1 MRWTVRSILRRK
13 SVECRKLCREAM
25 RIKADCNNVMRKS
38 SASATGFAQK
48 TEPDAAPAKRAR
60 YIIGS
65 MNKRPIRTKAPY
77 RVDIITIVLVAAL
90 VLFGLVSLLNV
101 LSDPF
106 DGTETSFEAFFDRL
120 NFQFF
125 SRQVANILISLAAL
139 IPLAIFDYDKY
150 KPFTKVAYIVCIV
163 LLALLVIAGES
174 TRGALGWYNLGTRA
188 FQPSEITKVVLI
200 VVLGKAASEIYDR
213 RGPISALRDFLRLF
227 LIFFVPFL
235 LVILQNDFGTA
246 MVMLII
252 FGGILFCVR
261 IRWRYVIG
269 GLFAMGVGGIVSWMV
284 VLTDVQK
291 ERIRVFLDPTR
302 DLEGAGLNVLHA
314 KQVIGSG
321 GFWGKGYFTK
331 GTLIQQGYVPIRHSD
346 FIFSGIGEGL
356 GFFGAMMLII
366 VFFLLLFHWRHTA
379 LVARDTFGRCLA
391 VGCTVMLAAHIF
403 ENVAMNLGA
412 MPVTGIPLPFIS
424 YGGSNILASFACVGI
439 VMSVYARAA
448 GGRQL

>member
-366 VFFLLLFHWRHTA
+366 VFFLLLFHWLHTA

>member
-13 SVECRKLCREAM
+13 SIECRKLCREAM

-106 DGTETSFEAFFDRL
+106 DGTETTFAAFWDRL

-366 VFFLLLFHWRHTA
+366 VFFLLLFHWLHTA

-439 VMSVYARAA
+439 SMSVYARAA

>member
-314 KQVIGSG
+314 KQIIGSG

-366 VFFLLLFHWRHTA
+366 VFFLLLFHWLHTA

-439 VMSVYARAA
+439 AMSVYARAA

>member
-1 MRWTVRSILRRK
+1 
-13 SVECRKLCREAM
+13 
-25 RIKADCNNVMRKS
+25 
-38 SASATGFAQK
+38 
-48 TEPDAAPAKRAR
+48 
-60 YIIGS
+60 
-65 MNKRPIRTKAPY
+65 MNKHSVRTKTPY
-77 RVDIITIVLVAAL
+77 RVDILTIVLVTAL
-90 VLFGLVSLLNV
+90 VLFGLVTLLNV

-106 DGTETSFEAFFDRL
+106 DGTETTFAAFWDRL

-139 IPLAIFDYDKY
+139 IPLAIIDYEKY
-150 KPFTKVAYIVCIV
+150 KPFTKVAYIVCLI
-163 LLALLVIAGES
+163 LLLLLVVAGKS
-174 TRGALGWYNLGTRA
+174 TRGALGWYEIGTRA

-200 VVLGKAASEIYDR
+200 VVLSKAASEIYDR
-213 RGPISALRDFLRLF
+213 RGPISALGDFLKLF
-227 LIFFVPFL
+227 LYFFIPFL

-269 GLFAMGVGGIVSWMV
+269 GLFAIGVGGILSWMLI
-284 VLTDVQK
+284 LTDVQK

-302 DLEGAGLNVLHA
+302 NLEGSGLNVLHA
-314 KQVIGSG
+314 KQMIGSG

-331 GTLIQQGYVPIRHSD
+331 GTLTQTGYVPIRHSD
-346 FIFSGIGEGL
+346 FIFSGIGEGV
-356 GFFGAMMLII
+356 GFFGCMMLII
-366 VFFLLLFHWRHTA
+366 
-379 LVARDTFGRCLA
+379 GRCL
-391 VGCTVMLAAHIF
+391 VIGCTVMLMAHIF

-439 VMSVYARAA
+439 AMSVYARAA
-448 GGRQL
+448 GRRQL

>member
-65 MNKRPIRTKAPY
+65 MNKQPIRTKAPY

-314 KQVIGSG
+314 KQIIGSG

-366 VFFLLLFHWRHTA
+366 VFFLLLFHWLHTA

-439 VMSVYARAA
+439 AMSVYARAA

>member
-25 RIKADCNNVMRKS
+25 RIEADCSNVIRKS

-65 MNKRPIRTKAPY
+65 MNKRSIRTKAPY

-366 VFFLLLFHWRHTA
+366 VFFLLLFHWLHTA

-439 VMSVYARAA
+439 AMSVYDRAA

>member
-366 VFFLLLFHWRHTA
+366 VFFLLLFHWLHTA

-439 VMSVYARAA
+439 AMSVYARAA

>member
-1 MRWTVRSILRRK
+1 MKKRTV
-13 SVECRKLCREAM
+13 
-25 RIKADCNNVMRKS
+25 
-38 SASATGFAQK
+38 G
-48 TEPDAAPAKRAR
+48 
-60 YIIGS
+60 
-65 MNKRPIRTKAPY
+65 TKAPY
-77 RVDIITIVLVAAL
+77 RVDVFTIVMVAAL
-90 VLFGLVSLLNV
+90 VLFGLVTLLNV

-106 DGTETSFEAFFDRL
+106 DGTETTFSAFYERL
-120 NFQFF
+120 NFEFF
-125 SRQVANILISLAAL
+125 TRQVANILISLVL
-139 IPLAIFDYDKY
+139 LVPLAIFDYEKY
-150 KPFTKVAYIVCIV
+150 KPFTKVAYIICLI
-163 LLALLVIAGES
+163 LLFLLVIAGEN
-174 TRGALGWYNLGTRA
+174 TRGALGWYKVGTRA

-366 VFFLLLFHWRHTA
+366 VFFLLLFHWLHTA

-439 VMSVYARAA
+439 AMSVYARAA